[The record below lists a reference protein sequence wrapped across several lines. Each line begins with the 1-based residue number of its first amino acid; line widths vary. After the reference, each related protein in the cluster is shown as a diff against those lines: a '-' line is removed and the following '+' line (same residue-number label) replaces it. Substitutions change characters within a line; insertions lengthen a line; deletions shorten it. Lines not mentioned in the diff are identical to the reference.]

1 MNRNPRYSLRS
12 FAKDLKMAPALVSDV
27 LNGKRGLSRVS
38 ATQIAAR
45 IGLSVQETKTFCDLV
60 ESKHGRS
67 RLVKA
72 QAQARLNEKSSQGV
86 VLKFLTLE
94 NDQFDVLADWYH
106 LAILELMKTPG
117 YQDKESFIAKRLG
130 LSSLQVRGALERLE
144 KLDLVVRKDGRRIPS
159 SQNVQTPD
167 GISSRA
173 LKAHH
178 EQFLKLANEAL
189 FTQPV
194 EERDF
199 RGLTIKCK
207 KSDVPHVREK
217 IRRFLHE
224 LDRDLSDT
232 SADGEE
238 VYQLST
244 QLFSLTKPITNPGET
259 K

>member
-1 MNRNPRYSLRS
+1 M
-12 FAKDLKMAPALVSDV
+12 SDV
-27 LNGKRGLSRVS
+27 LNGKRGLSRSS
-38 ATQIAAR
+38 ATRIANR
-45 IGLSVQETKTFCDLV
+45 IGLSSYETETFCDLV

-67 RLVKA
+67 RVSKLEA
-72 QAQARLNEKSSQGV
+72 QERLKKNLSKGA

-117 YQDKESFIAKRLG
+117 YQDTESFIATRLG
-130 LSSLQVRGALERLE
+130 LSSLQVRGALERMERFGLIE
-144 KLDLVVRKDGRRIPS
+144 SRLGKRTPT

-167 GISSRA
+167 GVSSRA
-173 LKAHH
+173 LKNHH
-178 EQFLKLANEAL
+178 EQFLKLANDAL

-199 RGLTIKCK
+199 RGVTLKCK
-207 KSDVPHVREK
+207 KSDVSKVREK
-217 IRRFLHE
+217 VRNFLHE
-224 LDRDLSDT
+224 LDRELTES

-244 QLFSLTKPITNPGET
+244 QFFSLTKSGNI
-259 K
+259 